1 MDLLDKEK
9 GLKQARDQAIDYLD
23 SISSNYDNSKDA
35 EIEKKIM
42 QILSGQEK
50 ALEQL
55 DSHVNELKQVE
66 NEIGQELQIKR
77 EELQRAEKRL
87 ESIQHAAPS
96 HQSELGQYE
105 NELANIYRIYVEKIR
120 NHDYLQS
127 KLEKYQKL
135 EEFTKKNLK
144 VLIEENKNNEQKN
157 FHDQK
162 EIIDIQEPEDEN
174 NKADE
179 GEDLEGE
186 FDEDD
191 EHF

>member
-9 GLKQARDQAIDYLD
+9 GLKQARDQAIEYLD
-23 SISSNYDNSKDA
+23 SISSSYDNSKDA

-55 DSHVNELKQVE
+55 DTHVNELKQVQ
-66 NEIGQELQIKR
+66 NEIGQELQIKK

-135 EEFTKKNLK
+135 EEATKKNLK
-144 VLIEENKNNEQKN
+144 GLIKQI
-157 FHDQK
+157 K
-162 EIIDIQEPEDEN
+162 EIENDNYHDRNDKIEIQEPEDEIVE
-174 NKADE
+174 E
-179 GEDLEGE
+179 GEDRNGE

>member
-9 GLKQARDQAIDYLD
+9 GLKQARDQAIEYLD
-23 SISSNYDNSKDA
+23 SISTSYDNSKDA

-55 DSHVNELKQVE
+55 DTHVNELKQTQ
-66 NEIGQELQIKR
+66 NEIGQELQIKK

-105 NELANIYRIYVEKIR
+105 SELSNIYRIYVEKIR

-135 EEFTKKNLK
+135 EEASKKNLK
-144 VLIEENKNNEQKN
+144 GLIKQI
-157 FHDQK
+157 K
-162 EIIDIQEPEDEN
+162 EIENENYHDRNEKIVIQEPEDE
-174 NKADE
+174 KVEE
-179 GEDLEGE
+179 GDDMDGE

>member
-9 GLKQARDQAIDYLD
+9 GLKQARDQAIEYLD
-23 SISSNYDNSKDA
+23 SISTSYDNSKDA

-55 DSHVNELKQVE
+55 DTHVNELKQTQ
-66 NEIGQELQIKR
+66 NEIGQELQIKK

-135 EEFTKKNLK
+135 KNWKRLLKK
-144 VLIEENKNNEQKN
+144 I
-157 FHDQK
+157 
-162 EIIDIQEPEDEN
+162 
-174 NKADE
+174 
-179 GEDLEGE
+179 
-186 FDEDD
+186 
-191 EHF
+191 